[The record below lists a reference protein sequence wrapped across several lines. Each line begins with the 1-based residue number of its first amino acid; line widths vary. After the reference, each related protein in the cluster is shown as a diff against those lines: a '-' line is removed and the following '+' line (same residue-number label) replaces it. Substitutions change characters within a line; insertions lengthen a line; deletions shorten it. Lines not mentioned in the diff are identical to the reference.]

1 MDWGIVIGDDAM
13 ALSFL
18 EKRSYSC
25 VPPTRPDS
33 QGSIWLSRPQN
44 RLFTRRAAA
53 TQIAVLWGLSVAF
66 GLPAMPR
73 VVVRELAHSRADR
86 SVEAKWGDSGQAA
99 AGAGGRAR
107 TVTERQREGVRERMP

>member
-1 MDWGIVIGDDAM
+1 M

-44 RLFTRRAAA
+44 RLFTRRAA

-73 VVVRELAHSRADR
+73 VAVRVRELAHSRADR

-99 AGAGGRAR
+99 AGGRAR
-107 TVTERQREGVRERMP
+107 TAAEGGREGGP

>member
-1 MDWGIVIGDDAM
+1 M

-44 RLFTRRAAA
+44 RLFTRRAA

-73 VVVRELAHSRADR
+73 VVQELAPPLADR
-86 SVEAKWGDSGQAA
+86 SVEAKWGDSGQADA
-99 AGAGGRAR
+99 DGDLARASG
-107 TVTERQREGVRERMP
+107 QGREGGP